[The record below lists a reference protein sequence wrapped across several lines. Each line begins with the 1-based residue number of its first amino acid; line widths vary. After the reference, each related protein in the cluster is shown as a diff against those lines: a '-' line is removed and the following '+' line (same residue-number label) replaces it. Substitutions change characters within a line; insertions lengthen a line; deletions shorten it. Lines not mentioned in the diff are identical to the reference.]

1 MDLEV
6 GERIILCMNNTVIE
20 RPLSAEEVAIRLNV
34 LDENGEPN
42 RRRIL
47 SYAREGAIPCVRL
60 SQKCIRFY
68 WSDIER
74 ALRKEVANR

>member
-1 MDLEV
+1 MGTYHLP
-6 GERIILCMNNTVIE
+6 MSQNVIE
-20 RPLSAEEVAIRLNV
+20 RPLSAEEVARRLNV

-74 ALRKEVANR
+74 ALRKEVDNR